1 MEKFKHVK
9 PQIEHER
16 QAIEYIN
23 EFYKYNSKINGVG
36 GLDKYLDNYSTWL
49 QKLDED
55 IKRKPTEEKVP
66 SETFFLIRKN
76 DNKIVGMINIRLEL
90 NENLK
95 KIGGHIGYSIRPE
108 ERKKGYNKINLYLG
122 LKECQKHVIKDVLMD
137 CDKDNIGSSKTMQA
151 LNGVLIKEWY
161 DKQKDRTIQYYIIDV
176 DKSLENNK
184 EKYEV
189 YIEE

>member
-36 GLDKYLDNYSTWL
+36 GLDKYLDSYSTWL

-76 DNKIVGMINIRLEL
+76 DNKIVGMINI
-90 NENLK
+90 
-95 KIGGHIGYSIRPE
+95 
-108 ERKKGYNKINLYLG
+108 
-122 LKECQKHVIKDVLMD
+122 D
-137 CDKDNIGSSKTMQA
+137 
-151 LNGVLIKEWY
+151 
-161 DKQKDRTIQYYIIDV
+161 
-176 DKSLENNK
+176 
-184 EKYEV
+184 
-189 YIEE
+189 

>member
-55 IKRKPTEEKVP
+55 IKKKTNRRKST
-66 SETFFLIRKN
+66 IRN
-76 DNKIVGMINIRLEL
+76 ILLNK
-90 NENLK
+90 K
-95 KIGGHIGYSIRPE
+95 KR
-108 ERKKGYNKINLYLG
+108 
-122 LKECQKHVIKDVLMD
+122 
-137 CDKDNIGSSKTMQA
+137 
-151 LNGVLIKEWY
+151 
-161 DKQKDRTIQYYIIDV
+161 
-176 DKSLENNK
+176 
-184 EKYEV
+184 
-189 YIEE
+189 